1 MNIPTLRLAGTI
13 LLIATAPAFAAK
25 PHYDLTGKV
34 VAIADGDTLTLLDG
48 SNEQRRIRL
57 AGIDA
62 PEKGQAF
69 GTKAREDLA
78 AKLFRQTVRVDVIDV
93 DRYHREVGRIY
104 LGERFINME
113 MVRDGFA
120 WRYVQYDK
128 PGEFTAAE
136 DDARAH
142 RRGLWADPNPTP
154 PWEWRKIKRQAAR
167 PR

>member
-1 MNIPTLRLAGTI
+1 MNARAA
-13 LLIATAPAFAAK
+13 LLIGLVLAATSAAEAAK
-25 PHYDLTGKV
+25 PHYTLNGKV
-34 VAIADGDTLTLLDG
+34 VGISDGDTLTVLDDTKT
-48 SNEQRRIRL
+48 QHKIRL

-69 GTKAREDLA
+69 GNKARA
-78 AKLFRQTVRVDVIDV
+78 ALGDKVFQQSVRVDVIDV

-104 LGERFINME
+104 FGERFINME

-136 DDARAH
+136 NEAREH
-142 RRGLWADPNPTP
+142 QRGLWAEPNPMP
-154 PWEWRKIKRQAAR
+154 PWEWRKAKRYRSKA
-167 PR
+167 P